1 MSVDSA
7 AMSLVI
13 LPFAFINIT
22 VSVNQAASTVC
33 LVVLPVAFVARAVEP
48 DLDTATITNVLIFN
62 PFTFILGTIF

>member
-13 LPFAFINIT
+13 FPFAFINIT
-22 VSVNQAASTVC
+22 VSMNQAPSAVC

-48 DLDTATITNVLIFN
+48 DLDAATITNILIFN